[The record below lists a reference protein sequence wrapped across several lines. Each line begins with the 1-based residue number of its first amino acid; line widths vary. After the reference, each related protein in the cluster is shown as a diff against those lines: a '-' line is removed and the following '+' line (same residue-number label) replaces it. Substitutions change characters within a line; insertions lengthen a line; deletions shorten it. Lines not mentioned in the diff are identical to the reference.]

1 MRETVELWE
10 TPQAGRMVMLAGWRQ
25 WADAGSLS
33 SGLPKYLVQRSGA
46 QRIGRINNQGF
57 YLYQIP
63 GTHDLV
69 RPVVRFDGGQP
80 QSLEVRRNEF
90 FFTRSGECGV
100 VIFLGDEPHL
110 DIERYSNA
118 LFDVADMLK
127 VRRIVGLGGVYGE
140 LPFDRERIVSC
151 NFSLQRMAGE
161 FARLAVN
168 LSDYHGG
175 ASIGSYLCSRAG
187 ERELEYTGMHALVPT
202 YDFSNM
208 GKVANTI
215 RIENDFMAWLGV
227 MKRVNFM
234 LRTEFKL
241 DDLEEKSRRLVEVV
255 ASKVEELE
263 NMAPGA
269 GVRDY
274 LKRLSDEFEEPVF
287 NPLDDVWEDAL
298 RGLLDDKD
306 NPARDA

>member
-1 MRETVELWE
+1 MPETVELWD
-10 TPQAGRMVMLAGWRQ
+10 TPQAERMVMLAGWRQ

-33 SGLPKYLVQRSGA
+33 SGLPKYLVQRSKA
-46 QRIGRINNQGF
+46 QRIGRINNHGF

-69 RPVVRFDGGQP
+69 RPVVKFDNGYP
-80 QSLEVRRNEF
+80 RSLETRSNEL

-110 DIERYSNA
+110 DIDRYTNA
-118 LFDVADMLK
+118 LFDVAGTLR
-127 VRRIVGLGGVYGE
+127 VERIVGLGGVYGE

-151 NFSLQRMAGE
+151 NFSLRRMAGE

-187 ERELEYTGMHALVPT
+187 ERELEYAGMHALVPT
-202 YDFSNM
+202 YDFSNV
-208 GKVANTI
+208 GKLANTI
-215 RIENDFMAWLGV
+215 RIENDFTAWLGV
-227 MKRVNFM
+227 MKRINFM
-234 LRTEFKL
+234 LRTDFAL
-241 DDLEEKSRRLVEVV
+241 DDLEQKSRKLVEVV
-255 ASKVEELE
+255 ESKVQELE
-263 NMAPGA
+263 NMAPEA
-269 GVRDY
+269 GVRAY
-274 LKRLSDEFEEPVF
+274 LQRLSDEFEEPVF
-287 NPLDDVWEDAL
+287 DPLDDVWEDAL

-306 NPARDA
+306 NPA

>member
-1 MRETVELWE
+1 MPETVELWD
-10 TPQAGRMVMLAGWRQ
+10 TPQAERMVMLAGWRQ

-33 SGLPKYLVQRSGA
+33 SGLPKYLVQRSKA
-46 QRIGRINNQGF
+46 QRIGRINNHGF

-69 RPVVRFDGGQP
+69 RPVVKFDNGYP
-80 QSLEVRRNEF
+80 RSLETRSNEL

-110 DIERYSNA
+110 DIDRYTNA
-118 LFDVADMLK
+118 LFDVAGTLR
-127 VRRIVGLGGVYGE
+127 VERIVGLGGVYGE

-151 NFSLQRMAGE
+151 NFSLRRMAGE

-187 ERELEYTGMHALVPT
+187 ERELEYAGMHALVPT
-202 YDFSNM
+202 YDFSNV
-208 GKVANTI
+208 GKLANTI
-215 RIENDFMAWLGV
+215 RIENDFTAWLGV
-227 MKRVNFM
+227 MKRINFM
-234 LRTEFKL
+234 LRTDFAL
-241 DDLEEKSRRLVEVV
+241 DDLEEKSRKLVEVV
-255 ASKVEELE
+255 ESKVEELE
-263 NMAPGA
+263 NMAPEA
-269 GVRDY
+269 GVRAY
-274 LKRLSDEFEEPVF
+274 LQRLSDEFEEPVF
-287 NPLDDVWEDAL
+287 DPLDDVWEDAL

-306 NPARDA
+306 NPA